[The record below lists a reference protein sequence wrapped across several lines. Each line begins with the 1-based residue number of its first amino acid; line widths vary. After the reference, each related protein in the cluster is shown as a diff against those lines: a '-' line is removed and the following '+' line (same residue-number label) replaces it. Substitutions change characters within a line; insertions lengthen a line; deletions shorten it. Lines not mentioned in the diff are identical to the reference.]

1 VKEALRMDL
10 DQAGA
15 SSDSELGGIAAHSRF
30 DDLDQ
35 GPGGGTELIRGRA
48 TRSAAVSAS
57 P

>member
-1 VKEALRMDL
+1 MDL